1 MKRMNKTAIAL
12 ATAGALGF
20 AVVPMAGAQDAQ
32 TLGDL
37 DPNANEAYV
46 PDNQPAMDP
55 LPSGLAEQTGPTGRE
70 KKESGTPAGV
80 NVEDAVKSE
89 NPYPGS
95 SQPLPSGLTEQSGP
109 NIKDKVE
116 RGTPAGVNV
125 EDAVKSENPYP
136 GSSQPLPS
144 GLTEQPGETFK
155 ESEYIKK
162 TVDGKTQMLFV
173 GPDGKTVWHN
183 IDANNQPIGAD
194 GNRITGLKPAKAEDN
209 QAEENKNLLP
219 IVLGVLGGLA
229 GLGLVIAGVNYW
241 VNKDGNLVTDPGKVN
256 EPSSPADA
264 ENTQKIVGENAEE
277 VAKQLGIDPATGEP
291 VNGPATGD
299 PATGGE
305 RGIGASTGVNKIPGA
320 LLSLVLASVLGA
332 AAFAFGRR
340 QLV

>member
-37 DPNANEAYV
+37 NPNANEAYV
-46 PDNQPAMDP
+46 PGNQPATDP
-55 LPSGLAEQTGPTGRE
+55 LPSGLAEQPGPTGRE

-80 NVEDAVKSE
+80 NVEEAVKGE
-89 NPYPGS
+89 NPYP
-95 SQPLPSGLTEQSGP
+95 
-109 NIKDKVE
+109 
-116 RGTPAGVNV
+116 
-125 EDAVKSENPYP
+125 DA
-136 GSSQPLPS
+136 SQPLPS
-144 GLTEQPGETFK
+144 GLTEQPGESFK

-183 IDANNQPIGAD
+183 IDADNQPIGAD

-209 QAEENKNLLP
+209 QENKGLLP

-264 ENTQKIVGENAEE
+264 ENTKKIVGENADE
-277 VAKQLGIDPATGEP
+277 VAKQLGIDPATGEQ
-291 VNGPATGD
+291 VSD